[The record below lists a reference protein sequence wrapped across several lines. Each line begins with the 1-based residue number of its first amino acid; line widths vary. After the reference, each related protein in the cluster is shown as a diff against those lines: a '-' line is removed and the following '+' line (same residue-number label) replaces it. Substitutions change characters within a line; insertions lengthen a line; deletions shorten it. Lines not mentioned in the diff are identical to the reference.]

1 MRTVIWFVFFWT
13 TLITLT
19 PTLRWAQWLKRT
31 GKQSKTDAIVHPK
44 VRWWAST
51 LLKLAGT
58 QVTIKGQEYL
68 PHQPAIFVANHQGS
82 FDIPILLTS
91 LDGPHPL
98 IAKSETMHIPLI
110 RSWMDVLDCVFLD
123 RKSPRQSASAL
134 RQAAEIMEQKGRSF
148 VIFPE
153 GTRSKGGPVGEF
165 KNGAFKVALRLKAP
179 VVPVC
184 IQGSHRIME
193 SNKNR
198 ICPAQVQV
206 TILPPIDTAGMDKE
220 TSRHLGEQVRQQII
234 AAMSVSDKQSS

>member
-1 MRTVIWFVFFWT
+1 MRTLIWFLFFWT
-13 TLITLT
+13 TLITLI

-31 GKQSKTDAIVHPK
+31 GKQTKTDAIVHPK

-58 QVTIKGQEYL
+58 QVTVKGQEHL
-68 PHQPAIFVANHQGS
+68 PQHPAIFVANHQGN

-91 LDGPHPL
+91 LDRPHPL
-98 IAKSETMHIPLI
+98 IAKSETLQIPLI
-110 RSWMDVLDCVFLD
+110 RSWMDLLDCVFLD
-123 RKSPRQSASAL
+123 RHSPRQSALVL

-184 IQGSHRIME
+184 IEGSHRVME
-193 SNKNR
+193 ANKNR
-198 ICPAQVQV
+198 ICPAHVQV
-206 TILPPIDTAGMDKE
+206 TILPPIDTAGMDKSASH
-220 TSRHLGEQVRQQII
+220 TLGEQVRQQII
-234 AAMSVSDKQSS
+234 AAMSIPNEK